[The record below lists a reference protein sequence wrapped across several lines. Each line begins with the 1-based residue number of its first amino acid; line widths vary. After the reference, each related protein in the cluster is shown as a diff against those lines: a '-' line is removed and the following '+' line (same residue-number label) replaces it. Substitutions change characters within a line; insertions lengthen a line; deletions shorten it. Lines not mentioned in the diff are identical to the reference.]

1 MHSIFNTK
9 NQKRSVIFMAKY
21 KKRPDGRYATSTIV
35 GYDDNGK
42 PKRKTLYGRTIM
54 ELDKKVA
61 EFKSLQNKG
70 IIINDEGMT
79 VEQWGKKWLEL
90 YKSAKEYNT
99 YTMYQNV
106 LNKHII
112 PQLGDIRLNALKSH
126 HIQELLNDIIQKG
139 HHRTAE
145 IVKLTIK
152 QMIQQAIINEYIY
165 KDVSLKVSLPQ
176 SKKKEKRALTTEEKL
191 LIEKSKLTQKERV
204 FVDLLYYTGVRRGE
218 ALALTVKDID
228 FINRKLTIN
237 KSLVLKDSQSDIK
250 NSPKTD
256 AGNRLIPLPT
266 KLLSE
271 LKEYLANVSS
281 IYLFTKQNGELMTK
295 SSFRR
300 FWDNILDKMNIAA
313 GGDKFSRSET
323 AIRLVSK
330 DITPH
335 IFRHTYATNLYYA
348 GIDVKTAQRLLGH
361 SNIQITLEIYTHLDN
376 SNIST
381 ASDILNN
388 YFDNQNNCSDSQ
400 NIVRHEKSI

>member
-1 MHSIFNTK
+1 
-9 NQKRSVIFMAKY
+9 MAKY

-35 GYDDNGK
+35 GYTDDGK
-42 PKRKTLYGRTIM
+42 PKRKTLYGRTIT

-70 IIINDEGMT
+70 IIINDEGIT
-79 VEQWGKKWLEL
+79 VAQWGTKWLKL

-99 YTMYQNV
+99 YAMY
-106 LNKHII
+106 LNALNTHII
-112 PQLGDIRLNALKSH
+112 PALGGIRLSALKSY
-126 HIQELLNDIIQKG
+126 HIQEMLNNIISVG

-145 IVKLTIK
+145 IVRLTIK
-152 QMIQQAIINEYIY
+152 QIIQQAIINEYIY

-176 SKKKEKRALTTEEKL
+176 SEKKEKRALTANEMS
-191 LIEKSKLTQKERV
+191 LIKQSKLTQRERT

-228 FINRKLTIN
+228 FINRKLIIN
-237 KSLVLKDSQSDIK
+237 KNLILKDGESHIK
-250 NSPKTD
+250 NSPKTN
-256 AGNRLIPLPT
+256 AGNRLIPLTT

-271 LKEYLANVSS
+271 LKEYLTNTSS

-323 AIRLVSK
+323 AIRLIPK

-348 GIDVKTAQRLLGH
+348 GIDVKTAQHLLGH
-361 SNIQITLEIYTHLDN
+361 SNIQITLEIYTHLDE
-376 SNIST
+376 SNISK

-388 YFDNQNNCSDSQ
+388 YFDSQNNCSDSQ

>member
-1 MHSIFNTK
+1 
-9 NQKRSVIFMAKY
+9 MAKY

-112 PQLGDIRLNALKSH
+112 PQLGNIRLNALKSH

-237 KSLVLKDSQSDIK
+237 KNLVLKDSQSDIK

>member
-1 MHSIFNTK
+1 
-9 NQKRSVIFMAKY
+9 MAKY

>member
-1 MHSIFNTK
+1 
-9 NQKRSVIFMAKY
+9 MAKY

-35 GYDDNGK
+35 GYTDDGK

-79 VEQWGKKWLEL
+79 VEQWGIKWLKL

-99 YTMYQNV
+99 YAMY
-106 LNKHII
+106 LNALNSHII
-112 PQLGDIRLNALKSH
+112 PEIGGIRLSALKSH
-126 HIQELLNDIIQKG
+126 HIQEMLNDIISVG
-139 HHRTAE
+139 HYRTAE
-145 IVKLTIK
+145 IVRLTIK
-152 QMIQQAIINEYIY
+152 QIIQQAIINEYIY

-176 SKKKEKRALTTEEKL
+176 SQKKEKRSLSNEEKAIL
-191 LIEKSKLTQKERV
+191 EKTKLTQRERV

-228 FINRKLTIN
+228 FKNRRLIIN
-237 KSLVLKDSQSDIK
+237 KNLVIKDGESHLK
-250 NSPKTD
+250 NSPKTN
-256 AGNRLIPLPT
+256 AGNRSIPLPA

-271 LKEYLANVSS
+271 LQEYIAHAKNR
-281 IYLFTKQNGELMTK
+281 YLFTMKSGEPMTK

-300 FWDNILDKMNIAA
+300 FWYNILDKMNVAA
-313 GGDKFSRSET
+313 GGDEFSRSDT
-323 AIRLVSK
+323 AIRLIAK
-330 DITPH
+330 DVTPH

-361 SNIQITLEIYTHLDN
+361 SSIQVTLEIYTHLDAEVSISNTEDKLN
-376 SNIST
+376 S
-381 ASDILNN
+381 
-388 YFDNQNNCSDSQ
+388 YFA
-400 NIVRHEKSI
+400 

>member
-1 MHSIFNTK
+1 
-9 NQKRSVIFMAKY
+9 MAKY

-35 GYDDNGK
+35 GYTDDGK

-152 QMIQQAIINEYIY
+152 QIIQQAIINEYIY

-204 FVDLLYYTGVRRGE
+204 FVDLLYYTGARRGE

-228 FINRKLTIN
+228 FINRKLIIN
-237 KSLVLKDSQSDIK
+237 KNLVLKDSQSDIK

>member
-1 MHSIFNTK
+1 
-9 NQKRSVIFMAKY
+9 MAKY

-54 ELDKKVA
+54 ELDKKVT

-99 YTMYQNV
+99 YTMYQNA

-237 KSLVLKDSQSDIK
+237 KNLVLKDSQSDIK

>member
-1 MHSIFNTK
+1 
-9 NQKRSVIFMAKY
+9 MAKY

-35 GYDDNGK
+35 GYTDDGK

-79 VEQWGKKWLEL
+79 VEQWGIKWLKL

-99 YTMYQNV
+99 YAMY
-106 LNKHII
+106 LNALNSHII
-112 PQLGDIRLNALKSH
+112 PEIGGIRLSALKSH
-126 HIQELLNDIIQKG
+126 HIQEMLNDIISVG
-139 HHRTAE
+139 HYRTAE
-145 IVKLTIK
+145 IVRLTIK
-152 QMIQQAIINEYIY
+152 QIIQQAIINEYIY

-176 SKKKEKRALTTEEKL
+176 SQKKEKRSLSNEEKAIL
-191 LIEKSKLTQKERV
+191 EKTKLTQRERV

-228 FINRKLTIN
+228 FKNRRLIIN
-237 KSLVLKDSQSDIK
+237 KNLVIKDGESHLK
-250 NSPKTD
+250 NSPKTN
-256 AGNRLIPLPT
+256 AGNRSIPLPA

-271 LKEYLANVSS
+271 LQEYIAHTKN
-281 IYLFTKQNGELMTK
+281 IYLFTMKSGEPMTK

-300 FWDNILDKMNIAA
+300 FWYNILDKMNVAA
-313 GGDKFSRSET
+313 GGDEFSRSDT
-323 AIRLVSK
+323 AIRLIAK
-330 DITPH
+330 DVTPH

-361 SNIQITLEIYTHLDN
+361 SSIQVTLEIYTHLDAEVSISNTEDKLN
-376 SNIST
+376 S
-381 ASDILNN
+381 
-388 YFDNQNNCSDSQ
+388 YFA
-400 NIVRHEKSI
+400 

>member
-1 MHSIFNTK
+1 
-9 NQKRSVIFMAKY
+9 MAKY

-35 GYDDNGK
+35 GYTDDGK

-99 YTMYQNV
+99 YTMYQNA

-204 FVDLLYYTGVRRGE
+204 FVDLLYYTGARRGE

-228 FINRKLTIN
+228 FINRKLIIN
-237 KSLVLKDSQSDIK
+237 KNLVLKDSQSDIK

-348 GIDVKTAQRLLGH
+348 DIDVKTAQRLLGH
-361 SNIQITLEIYTHLDN
+361 SNIQITLEIYTHLNN

>member
-1 MHSIFNTK
+1 
-9 NQKRSVIFMAKY
+9 MAKY

-99 YTMYQNV
+99 YTMYQNA

-152 QMIQQAIINEYIY
+152 QIIQQAIINEYIY

-218 ALALTVKDID
+218 VLALTVKDID

-237 KSLVLKDSQSDIK
+237 KNLVLKDSQSDIK

-348 GIDVKTAQRLLGH
+348 GIDVKIAQRLLGH

>member
-1 MHSIFNTK
+1 
-9 NQKRSVIFMAKY
+9 MAKY

-35 GYDDNGK
+35 GYTDDGK

-237 KSLVLKDSQSDIK
+237 KNLVLKDSQSDIK